1 MTARPNH
8 WHFRGGNPVPADALA
23 GFSEAERVV
32 LVALLLGAARLD
44 EGRYRAADGTD
55 FSTSAADGLIARRAL
70 YTMADGRLALTNFG
84 RAKTAPTK
92 TPGPRDGSKIA
103 AAMPT

>member
-8 WHFRGGNPVPADALA
+8 WYFRNGKPVPADALA
-23 GFSEAERVV
+23 GFSKTDRQI
-32 LVALLLGAARLD
+32 LVAMLLGAARLD

-70 YTMADGRLALTNFG
+70 YTMADGGLALTNYG
-84 RAKTAPTK
+84 RAK
-92 TPGPRDGSKIA
+92 A
-103 AAMPT
+103 AEVNRRKAALRKAMR